1 MVNNEYTGVE
11 FYTPSMHP
19 YCSSVVTGHM
29 QYTDELVQSLTTH
42 EDVARFNFW
51 VLSQVPGDFS
61 YPYGI
66 KGSNMVFSIDE
77 RGLVRQIPTEDGWIS
92 GNVGGAFEIHAGL
105 VTDSEGIRTIEV
117 CERYHDR
124 MGPHLVAVIDAMR
137 HFARDGFDVVGDTTS
152 RLNTRPD

>member
-19 YCSSVVTGHM
+19 YCAAVVTGCMH
-29 QYTDELVQSLTTH
+29 YTDELVRSMVSH
-42 EDVARFNFW
+42 DDIARLNLW

-66 KGSNMVFSIDE
+66 EGSRMMFSIDE

-92 GNVGGAFEIHAGL
+92 GNVGGAFEIHASL
-105 VTDSEGIRTIEV
+105 VTDAQGARAVEIHRLHSARA
-117 CERYHDR
+117 
-124 MGPHLVAVIDAMR
+124 GPHLVAVIDAM
-137 HFARDGFDVVGDTTS
+137 HHCFAQDGFGSVDGTAST
-152 RLNTRPD
+152 